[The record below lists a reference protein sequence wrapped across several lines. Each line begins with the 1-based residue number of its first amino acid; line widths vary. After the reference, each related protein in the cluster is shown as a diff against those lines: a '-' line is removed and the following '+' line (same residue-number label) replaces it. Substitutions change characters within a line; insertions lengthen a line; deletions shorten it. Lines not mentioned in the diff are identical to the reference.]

1 MTGQARA
8 RGLSWGRGTVSW
20 RALLV
25 LLGGWSILPPYVG
38 PAVGLELDV
47 RSSVEVADHV
57 IPGVVI
63 ILCGGLSLLL
73 VNRTAEEEEG
83 LVVLAA
89 TGVCVL
95 AALWE
100 TVTHVPLL
108 FDAGGSDAPWG
119 AVLLHATAAPLLL
132 ALSLWLLL
140 HVPAPEGSPGEVR
153 RPS

>member
-1 MTGQARA
+1 VTGQAGT

-25 LLGGWSILPPYVG
+25 LLGGWSILPPYLG

-47 RSSVEVADHV
+47 SSSVEVVDHV
-57 IPGVVI
+57 VPGAAI
-63 ILCGGLSLLL
+63 ILCGGLSLLR
-73 VNRTAEEEEG
+73 VNRDAAEEES
-83 LVVLAA
+83 LLVLAA
-89 TGVCVL
+89 TGVCIL
-95 AALWE
+95 AALWQ

-119 AVLLHATAAPLLL
+119 AVLLHSTSGPLLL

-140 HVPAPEGSPGEVR
+140 HVPARETR
-153 RPS
+153 RPRGTSP